1 MLVYVTRSMN
11 NPEGSLVSCCER
23 NLIRR
28 LWLFVSPCLAEF
40 AEVSLRAAAFGTN
53 PTTPLIAHGVHVR
66 ARSLLSRIESSSL
79 GHDG

>member
-11 NPEGSLVSCCER
+11 NPEGSLVSCRER

-28 LWLFVSPCLAEF
+28 LWLSVSPCLAEF
-40 AEVSLRAAAFGTN
+40 AEVSLRAFGTN

-66 ARSLLSRIESSSL
+66 ARSLLSRTESSSL